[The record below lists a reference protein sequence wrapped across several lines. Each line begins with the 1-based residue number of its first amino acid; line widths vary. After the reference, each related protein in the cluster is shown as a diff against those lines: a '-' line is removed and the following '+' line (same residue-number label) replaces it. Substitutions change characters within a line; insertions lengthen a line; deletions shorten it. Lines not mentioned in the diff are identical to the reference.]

1 MKNILLLVAFLSI
14 HAATFAQSTPTLS
27 KDKNTF
33 SQSVDSDP
41 QATAILEK
49 LRTRYEGFTSMAA
62 DFSLTL
68 EIPDEG
74 KEVQQGTLVQ
84 KGDKY
89 RLDLETQSIYNDGD
103 ALYLYLKNNN
113 EVQINDI
120 PSEEE
125 AEEAGI
131 LSPKDILRI
140 YEKGNY
146 VYALTNQYAAKGKLI
161 QEIEFKPLDKDS
173 EYNKLRLAVD
183 KKTNDVVSIIAFGKD
198 NSRYTL
204 AISKLTPNP
213 TYDDTYFKFDEK
225 KFPGVYVEDL
235 RE

>member
-1 MKNILLLVAFLSI
+1 MKNILLLLAFISI
-14 HAATFAQSTPTLS
+14 NLTAFAQ
-27 KDKNTF
+27 NTF
-33 SQSVDSDP
+33 STSADSDP

-49 LRTRYEGFTSMAA
+49 LRTRYEGFKSMAA

-68 EIPDEG
+68 EIPDEMQ
-74 KEVQQGTLVQ
+74 EVQEGKLVQ

-89 RLDLETQSIYNDGD
+89 RLDLETQSIYNDGN
-103 ALYLYLKNNN
+103 AIYLHLKNNN

-131 LSPKDILRI
+131 LSPRDILRI
-140 YEKGNY
+140 YEKGDY
-146 VYALTNQYAAKGKLI
+146 VYALTNQYARGGKLI
-161 QEIEFKPLDKDS
+161 QEIEFKPLDEDS
-173 EYNKLRLAVD
+173 EYAKLRLAVD
-183 KKTNDVVSIIAFGKD
+183 KKTNDVASIIAFGKD

-204 AISKLTPNP
+204 KISKLTPNP
-213 TYDDTYFKFDEK
+213 TFADAYFSFDK
-225 KFPGVYVEDL
+225 NKFPGVYIEDL

>member
-1 MKNILLLVAFLSI
+1 MKNILLFIAFLGIGLS
-14 HAATFAQSTPTLS
+14 AFAQNNPTLS

-33 SQSVDSDP
+33 SQSADSDP

-49 LRTRYEGFTSMAA
+49 LRNRYEGFKSMEA
-62 DFSLTL
+62 DFTLTL

-74 KEVQQGTLVQ
+74 QEVQNGKLVQ

-89 RLDLETQSIYNDGD
+89 RLDLETQSIYNDGE
-103 ALYLYLKNNN
+103 ALYLYLRNNN

-125 AEEAGI
+125 AEDAGI

-140 YEKGNY
+140 YEKGDY

-204 AISKLTPNP
+204 AISKLTANP
-213 TYDDTYFKFDEK
+213 TYADAYFKFDAK
-225 KFPGVYVEDL
+225 KFPGVYIEDL

>member
-1 MKNILLLVAFLSI
+1 MKNILFVLAFLGVNWT
-14 HAATFAQSTPTLS
+14 TFAQ
-27 KDKNTF
+27 NTF
-33 SQSVDSDP
+33 SKADDSDP

-49 LRTRYEGFTSMAA
+49 LRTRYEGFKSMSA

-68 EIPDEG
+68 EIPDEMQ
-74 KEVQQGTLVQ
+74 EVQQGKLVQ

-89 RLDLETQSIYNDGD
+89 RLDLQTQSIYNDGN
-103 ALYLYLKNNN
+103 AIYLHLKNNN

-120 PSEEE
+120 PSAEE

-131 LSPKDILRI
+131 LSPRDILRI
-140 YEKGNY
+140 YEKGDY
-146 VYALTNQYAAKGKLI
+146 VYALTNQYARGGKLI
-161 QEIEFKPLDKDS
+161 QEIEFKPLDEDS
-173 EYNKLRLAVD
+173 EYAKLRLAVD

-204 AISKLTPNP
+204 DINKLTPNP
-213 TYDDTYFKFDEK
+213 TFADAYFKFDK
-225 KFPGVYVEDL
+225 SKFPGVYIEDL